1 MIMLFIKKNLVRL
14 EDNVKVL
21 KQIDILKVL
30 RAIYKR
36 SSSEE
41 RIDEGRIVAIYVQ
54 VQLTTFFD
62 DKIQK

>member
-1 MIMLFIKKNLVRL
+1 M
-14 EDNVKVL
+14 KVL